1 MKLTVIIITTLI
13 IFALPNAKT
22 DWSVQILERVT
33 THMNFLNLNICI
45 IEIGPC
51 EVYSLKKVPI
61 TFILSFLASYNDLIV
76 RKINIDCDYIS

>member
-1 MKLTVIIITTLI
+1 
-13 IFALPNAKT
+13 
-22 DWSVQILERVT
+22 
-33 THMNFLNLNICI
+33 MNFPNLNICI

-76 RKINIDCDYIS
+76 RKINIDYDYIS